1 MHIGSGSGNVVSK
14 KEKLVTVVLEIVVW

>member
-1 MHIGSGSGNVVSK
+1 MHIGSGNVVSK